1 MSEDMINE
9 QMHTMLR
16 MILEIV
22 EGCKDLE
29 EAKEKIRALLKN
41 KQSSNHKTRTSDT
54 CHSPLQK
61 Q

>member
-41 KQSSNHKTRTSDT
+41 KQSSNRKTRTSGT
-54 CHSPLQK
+54 CRSSLQK

>member
-22 EGCKDLE
+22 EGRKDLE
-29 EAKEKIRALLKN
+29 EAKEKK
-41 KQSSNHKTRTSDT
+41 SFT
-54 CHSPLQK
+54 
-61 Q
+61 